1 MCIRDSTGSV
11 EDDNIGFDY
20 KWNNNW
26 AGDFLAYLSK
36 DPIERKYVHDQLTL
50 SMLYAY
56 CEHYVL
62 PLGSR
67 EAGTLAEF
75 MAKLPGDDAQQ
86 LSQIREAYAYIMR
99 HP

>member
-1 MCIRDSTGSV
+1 MITSAS
-11 EDDNIGFDY
+11 IY

-50 SMLYAY
+50 SMIYAY

-62 PLGSR
+62 AAWKP
-67 EAGTLAEF
+67 
-75 MAKLPGDDAQQ
+75 
-86 LSQIREAYAYIMR
+86 
-99 HP
+99 